1 MSADTQRRVL
11 VTGVLGGIGRATA
24 AAFRAEGWW
33 VIGTDRAELNGESP
47 ADELISVDLS
57 EAGAVATL
65 VAKVERERLD
75 GLVNNAAFQPNLSVA
90 DTPDDVWDEV
100 MTTNLRAPFQL
111 IRDLAPRLAEVHG
124 GIVNVSSVHAIV
136 TSANVAAYAV
146 SKGALVALTRS
157 AAIDLAPLGV
167 RCNAVLPGAV
177 QTPMLFDGLSRR
189 PHERGAQGNL
199 EELEARTPLGF
210 VARPEAVAPTVVHL
224 VDRDRSPY
232 TTGQTIIMDGGASIR
247 LSTE

>member
-1 MSADTQRRVL
+1 MTTAEQRRVL
-11 VTGVLGGIGRATA
+11 VTGVLGGIGRAVAT
-24 AAFRAEGWW
+24 AFRADGWW
-33 VIGTDRAELNGESP
+33 VVGTDRSEVGGDLP
-47 ADELISVDLS
+47 ADELIRVDLS
-57 EAGAVATL
+57 EPGAVADL
-65 VAKVERERLD
+65 VGQLDGDRLD
-75 GLVNNAAFQPNLSVA
+75 GLVNNAAYQPNLSVA

-177 QTPMLFDGLSRR
+177 QTTMLFDGLSRR

-199 EELEARTPLGF
+199 EDLEARTPLGF
-210 VARPEAVAPTVVHL
+210 VARPEAVAPTILHL
-224 VDRDRSPY
+224 VDRVRSPY
-232 TTGQTIIMDGGASIR
+232 TTGQTIVMDGGASIR